1 MIWPARCSEQE
12 IKPCCSQKDFVLI
25 DVWNVT
31 FLVLPFRHGKINSA
45 PVSVHSAQPTDV
57 SVCLTLKV
65 FSVLP
70 GGFEADVPP
79 QGLFTCSACPL
90 SRSLPLRRSH
100 GRVSRRVQVHVEDQV
115 PAPAGVRR
123 VHDRVDQVPRQRLCE
138 DAQAGADLNRGADS
152 EGEDGRADGDGAA
165 GRSG

>member
-1 MIWPARCSEQE
+1 M
-12 IKPCCSQKDFVLI
+12 
-25 DVWNVT
+25 
-31 FLVLPFRHGKINSA
+31 
-45 PVSVHSAQPTDV
+45 
-57 SVCLTLKV
+57 
-65 FSVLP
+65 
-70 GGFEADVPP
+70 
-79 QGLFTCSACPL
+79 
-90 SRSLPLRRSH
+90 SH
-100 GRVSRRVQVHVEDQV
+100 RVQVHVEDQV